1 MRRTITISTAVF
13 AAIWGRRRDGEE
25 NEDAILARLL
35 EVPSNANDSA
45 DSAPS
50 KLVEK
55 ANGGVHDGRNGVHFP
70 HGFRAFRYYKGREYV
85 AVVEDGSWV
94 RQDTGKTFRSLNQL
108 NKSFAVGL
116 ENVWNGAWK
125 FRSEDGSIQP
135 LGVLRRTV

>member
-55 ANGGVHDGRNGVHFP
+55 ANGGVHDGRNGVH
-70 HGFRAFRYYKGREYV
+70 
-85 AVVEDGSWV
+85 
-94 RQDTGKTFRSLNQL
+94 SLTV
-108 NKSFAVGL
+108 SERFAITRDV
-116 ENVWNGAWK
+116 
-125 FRSEDGSIQP
+125 SM
-135 LGVLRRTV
+135 